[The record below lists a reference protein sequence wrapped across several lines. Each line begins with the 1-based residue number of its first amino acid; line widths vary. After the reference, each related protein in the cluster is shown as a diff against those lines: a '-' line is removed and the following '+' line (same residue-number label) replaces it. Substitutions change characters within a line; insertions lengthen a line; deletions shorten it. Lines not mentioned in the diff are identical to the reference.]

1 MGRTA
6 DGITQLIERMLRAKR
21 QIELA
26 VIEIKTG
33 AGTSTFSGLSTG
45 RSHTPDPTAIQ
56 AIKNAAELD
65 CVVLDNGFKVI
76 SPERWLRVYDVVKSF
91 CAPDAVD
98 REIFRRRYD
107 RGDNSVPYTIEQ
119 SVYSRHLLKIRNHAK
134 MCAAQEQLVRFF

>member
-1 MGRTA
+1 MGRTS
-6 DGITQLIERMLRAKR
+6 DEITKLIERMLRAKR

-26 VIEIKTG
+26 VMEQKTG
-33 AGTSTFSGLSTG
+33 TGASTFAGLSTG

-65 CVVLDNGFKVI
+65 CVILDNGFRVL
-76 SPERWLRVYDVVKSF
+76 SPERWLRVYNAVRSF

-98 REIFRRRYD
+98 REIFQRRYD
-107 RGDNSVPYTIEQ
+107 RGDNSVPWTIEQ